1 MIRVI
6 IAHQDTSIRLALQMF
21 LQAQPDIEIVS
32 EVKRVGEM
40 LRDASILEPDLIIL
54 AWDLPDFKKFSL
66 SSHKNKLTGTPS
78 NSQIRG
84 VVIQS
89 LHNLPSNPVIVVT
102 GQNQE
107 DTFSVRYAGA
117 DEYIYHGDKPSRLI
131 NILNS
136 IREKQ

>member
-6 IAHQDTSIRLALQMF
+6 IAHQDPSIRLALQLF
-21 LQAQPDIEIVS
+21 LQAQSEVEIVS
-32 EVKRVGEM
+32 EVKRVGEL
-40 LRDASILEPDLIIL
+40 LRDASFLAPDLVIL
-54 AWDLPDFKKFSL
+54 AWDLPDFGKFSL
-66 SSHKNKLTGTPS
+66 SSHQNKLTGTPS
-78 NSQIRG
+78 FTQIRG
-84 VVIQS
+84 IVIQS
-89 LHNLPSNPVIVVT
+89 LHDLPSSPVIVVT

-117 DEYIYHGDKPSRLI
+117 DEYIYHGDEPSRLA